1 MKFYI
6 VYEEGSG
13 KVTAFCLT
21 EEDGQRYINTLPG
34 FRNPDLR
41 VRVGTPDDLTPF
53 VEVSV

>member
-1 MKFYI
+1 MRFYV
-6 VYEEGSG
+6 VYSKISG
-13 KVTAFCLT
+13 KVAAFCST

-53 VEVSV
+53 VEVSE